1 MSDLSKRLNNE
12 LAPGN
17 THYLIVGGLTAF
29 GLVIACF
36 SLFTTSRDILPL
48 GAGLFSLFFLAIS
61 TIVWMV
67 VVPRAFVPGFM
78 IGLLTMLMGWRIA
91 GLLGIELV
99 AWALLPAFLSA
110 LAVFFIA
117 RRDDLKRAVP
127 VMDTPQWGLTFL
139 RLYVGFDLV
148 PHFTEKLFAG
158 SAARSEDISAFQS
171 MDLSGAFWF
180 VLVAGLCELG
190 IAIGIGLGFLTRLA
204 GACAALYFLIATY
217 LGGHFSNGFIWASE
231 GGGWEYPALMIAIFL
246 VFSVIGA
253 TRFSLDG
260 MMRSSDH

>member
-1 MSDLSKRLNNE
+1 MSDLPVMRNSD
-12 LAPGN
+12 LAPAN
-17 THYLIVGGLTAF
+17 THYLIVGGLT
-29 GLVIACF
+29 GLGLIFACIA
-36 SLFTTSRDILPL
+36 LLTTSRDVLPL
-48 GAGLFSLFFLAIS
+48 GAGLFTISFLAIS
-61 TIVWMV
+61 TAVWIVV
-67 VVPRAFVPGFM
+67 LPRAFVPGFT

-91 GLLGIELV
+91 GLLGIEWV

-110 LAVFFIA
+110 VVVFFIA
-117 RRDDLKRAVP
+117 RNEDLKRPVP
-127 VMDTPQWGLTFL
+127 VMDGTHWGLTFL

-246 VFSVIGA
+246 VFSAIGA

-260 MMRSSDH
+260 IMRSSDY